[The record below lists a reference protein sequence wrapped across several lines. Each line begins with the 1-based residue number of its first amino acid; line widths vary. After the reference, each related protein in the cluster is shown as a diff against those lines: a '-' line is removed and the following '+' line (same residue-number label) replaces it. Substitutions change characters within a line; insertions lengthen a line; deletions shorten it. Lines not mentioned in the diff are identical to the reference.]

1 MKLSKQWK
9 TLTRDQKRA
18 WMSWAKNNRLI
29 VEDGNLRRVSGH
41 KAFTMV
47 LNNRALAGE
56 AANPTVVPAAVTWLN
71 GALSLYDAG
80 PFTVNNGYVGF
91 RVMQDLLSA
100 TKWFVWATPP
110 VNDTELNPQRR
121 LRFVKCMA
129 LGISALDDLVPDIG
143 PDYQPVCGSWDGPG
157 EEGEWP
163 VDTFIWFRVHHYVE
177 GQLSPG
183 VTLKGRIQVEL

>member
-9 TLTRDQKRA
+9 SLTRDQKRA
-18 WMSWAKNNRLI
+18 WVSWAKNNRLI
-29 VEDGNLRRVSGH
+29 LEDGNLRRVSGH

-129 LGISALDDLVPDIG
+129 LGI
-143 PDYQPVCGSWDGPG
+143 
-157 EEGEWP
+157 
-163 VDTFIWFRVHHYVE
+163 
-177 GQLSPG
+177 
-183 VTLKGRIQVEL
+183 